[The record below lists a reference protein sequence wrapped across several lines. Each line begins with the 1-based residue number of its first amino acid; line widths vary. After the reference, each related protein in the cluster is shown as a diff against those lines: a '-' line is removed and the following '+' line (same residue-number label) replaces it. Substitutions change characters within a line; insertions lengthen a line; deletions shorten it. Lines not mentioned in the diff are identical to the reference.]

1 MLKLALVFKNEEGA
15 LLIAAVV
22 VMVLLGVIGMI
33 SINSTRIELEISR
46 NYLIYSK
53 AYYAANAGIEVGR
66 AALNDLKVQDIGSW
80 DDLLAGVNSLDD
92 VIDTEG
98 GRNIGSATFYLHVM
112 DNNDFDNNSLV
123 DTDDLIILTSTG
135 SYRNAQVEIVADVHY
150 IGGDPYAQ
158 EHYNARSTG
167 EAQDSGPVINNY

>member
-1 MLKLALVFKNEEGA
+1 
-15 LLIAAVV
+15 
-22 VMVLLGVIGMI
+22 
-33 SINSTRIELEISR
+33 
-46 NYLIYSK
+46 
-53 AYYAANAGIEVGR
+53 
-66 AALNDLKVQDIGSW
+66 
-80 DDLLAGVNSLDD
+80 
-92 VIDTEG
+92 
-98 GRNIGSATFYLHVM
+98 M

-135 SYRNAQVEIVADVHY
+135 RYRNAQVDIVADVHY